1 MGRVTVSLPDELEAE
16 LDRYAQQRAQ
26 PVSQVVAEAL
36 VRFLREAIPPPSPPG
51 EDALGATQEYVAR
64 LALQVERLRVSLDE
78 VALWVDTR
86 PPDGWEY
93 PVPPRLPQPPW
104 RTAATEPV

>member
-16 LDRYAQQRAQ
+16 LDRYAQQRAL

-36 VRFLREAIPPPSPPG
+36 VRFLRGEAPPTIPPG
-51 EDALGATQEYVAR
+51 GDGLAVTQEYVAR
-64 LALQVERLRVSLDE
+64 LALQVERLRISLDE
-78 VALWVDTR
+78 VSLWVDTR
-86 PPDGWEY
+86 PPDGWES

-104 RTAATEPV
+104 RMADAEPV

>member
-51 EDALGATQEYVAR
+51 EALGATQEYVAR
-64 LALQVERLRVSLDE
+64 LALQVEWLRVSLDE

-86 PPDGWEY
+86 PPRNRYEG
-93 PVPPRLPQPPW
+93 VCACGAILH
-104 RTAATEPV
+104 TA